1 MAERPSA
8 HHSGRDSRDP
18 RYRDGS
24 YRDSDH
30 RGGRHR
36 DGGYQGTGDWDTDH
50 RNTGYRD
57 TGYGDHDYRDRD
69 YRAGYQDHG
78 YRDHGYQDHSYQDR
92 DYPAGYGHRGDEDR
106 DYRDRLP
113 SGYAERHSHTGDG
126 RGWAGEDTGA
136 LDRQNYWA
144 DEDRGDWTGAGQRG
158 WGGEDHRNWT
168 GAGQRGWESG
178 VWDWAAEDRG
188 ADAYQE
194 AGYQDDTTGGAE
206 GNERL
211 TALTGSV
218 LLVLFAAEGLTI
230 LSVHQLL
237 TLHFFLGMLLIGP
250 VALKVCSVLY
260 RFVRYYTGAEEYH
273 TKGPPAPLLRI
284 LGPVVMITSLTVL
297 GTGVM
302 LAIVGPSGVGTWLFL
317 HRASFILWFGAM
329 TVHVLAYVWR
339 LPRLIGSDLATR
351 AGRRAQEVL
360 AGRAARWL
368 LLTASLLT
376 GLLLAVLTVHRT
388 GIWLSVG
395 H

>member
-1 MAERPSA
+1 MAGRPPA

-18 RYRDGS
+18 RYRDGG

-30 RGGRHR
+30 RSGRHR
-36 DGGYQGTGDWDTDH
+36 DGGYRGTRDWDTDH
-50 RNTGYRD
+50 RTTGYRD
-57 TGYGDHDYRDRD
+57 TGYPDRDYRDRD
-69 YRAGYQDHG
+69 YQDHGYRDHSYQDGGYQDHG
-78 YRDHGYQDHSYQDR
+78 YRD
-92 DYPAGYGHRGDEDR
+92 YPAGYRHRDDEDR
-106 DYRDRLP
+106 DHRDRLP
-113 SGYAERHSHTGDG
+113 GGYAERRGHTDDG
-126 RGWAGEDTGA
+126 WSWESGA
-136 LDRQNYWA
+136 WDWA
-144 DEDRGDWTGAGQRG
+144 DDDRGDDGYR
-158 WGGEDHRNWT
+158 
-168 GAGQRGWESG
+168 
-178 VWDWAAEDRG
+178 
-188 ADAYQE
+188 E

-211 TALTGSV
+211 TALTGSL

-250 VALKVCSVLY
+250 VALKACSVLY
-260 RFVRYYTGAEEYH
+260 RFARYYTGAEEYR

-351 AGRRAQEVL
+351 AGRRTQEVL
-360 AGRAARWL
+360 AGRPARWL

>member
-1 MAERPSA
+1 MAGRPPA

-18 RYRDGS
+18 RYRDGG

-30 RGGRHR
+30 QGGRHR
-36 DGGYQGTGDWDTDH
+36 DGGYRGTRDWDTDH

-57 TGYGDHDYRDRD
+57 TGYGDHDYAQRR
-69 YRAGYQDHG
+69 
-78 YRDHGYQDHSYQDR
+78 
-92 DYPAGYGHRGDEDR
+92 
-106 DYRDRLP
+106 
-113 SGYAERHSHTGDG
+113 SHTDDG
-126 RGWAGEDTGA
+126 RGWAGVDTGG
-136 LDRQNYWA
+136 LGRQDYWA
-144 DEDRGDWTGAGQRG
+144 GEDRGDWTDAGQ
-158 WGGEDHRNWT
+158 
-168 GAGQRGWESG
+168 QGWESG
-178 VWDWAAEDRG
+178 VWDWAEEDRRDDG
-188 ADAYQE
+188 YRE
-194 AGYQDDTTGGAE
+194 AGYRDDTTGGAE

-211 TALTGSV
+211 TALTGSL

-250 VALKVCSVLY
+250 VALKACSVLY
-260 RFVRYYTGAEEYH
+260 RFARYYTGAEEYH

-284 LGPVVMITSLTVL
+284 LGPIVMVTSLTVL

-360 AGRAARWL
+360 AGRSARWL

-376 GLLLAVLTVHRT
+376 GLLLAVLTVHRV
-388 GIWLSVG
+388 GIWFGVG
-395 H
+395 R

>member
-1 MAERPSA
+1 MAGRPPA
-8 HHSGRDSRDP
+8 HHSGRESRDP
-18 RYRDGS
+18 RYRDGG
-24 YRDSDH
+24 YRDGDH

-36 DGGYQGTGDWDTDH
+36 DGGGYRGTGDWDTDH
-50 RNTGYRD
+50 RDTGYRD
-57 TGYGDHDYRDRD
+57 RDD
-69 YRAGYQDHG
+69 RAGYQDHG
-78 YRDHGYQDHSYQDR
+78 YRDHDYLGRRDHG
-92 DYPAGYGHRGDEDR
+92 AGQYRGDWTGAAQQRWDGEDHTDWTVVGQRDWDGEDR
-106 DYRDRLP
+106 
-113 SGYAERHSHTGDG
+113 GD
-126 RGWAGEDTGA
+126 WTDAGQRRWESRVWD
-136 LDRQNYWA
+136 WA
-144 DEDRGDWTGAGQRG
+144 DEDRGDDGYR
-158 WGGEDHRNWT
+158 
-168 GAGQRGWESG
+168 
-178 VWDWAAEDRG
+178 
-188 ADAYQE
+188 E
-194 AGYQDDTTGGAE
+194 AGYQDDATGGAE

-273 TKGPPAPLLRI
+273 AKGPPAPLLRI
-284 LGPVVMITSLTVL
+284 LGPIVMITSLTVI

-351 AGRRAQEVL
+351 AGHRAQEVL
-360 AGRAARWL
+360 AGRSARWL
-368 LLTASLLT
+368 LLMASLLT
-376 GLLLAVLTVHRT
+376 GLLLALLTVHRT
-388 GIWLSVG
+388 GIWFGVG

>member
-1 MAERPSA
+1 MAGRPPA

-18 RYRDGS
+18 RFRDGGD
-24 YRDSDH
+24 RDSDY

-36 DGGYQGTGDWDTDH
+36 DGGYRGTSDWDTDH

-57 TGYGDHDYRDRD
+57 TGYRDRD
-69 YRAGYQDHG
+69 YRAGYQGHDYQDHG
-78 YRDHGYQDHSYQDR
+78 YRDRGYRDR
-92 DYPAGYGHRGDEDR
+92 GYPAGYGHRDDEDR
-106 DYRDRLP
+106 DYGESLASDH
-113 SGYAERHSHTGDG
+113 AERRSHADDG
-126 RGWAGEDTGA
+126 RGWAGEDTGG
-136 LDRQNYWA
+136 LGRQDYWA
-144 DEDRGDWTGAGQRG
+144 SEDHSDWTGAGQPG
-158 WGGEDHRNWT
+158 WGDEDHRNWT

-178 VWDWAAEDRG
+178 AWDWAEDYHGDDGYR
-188 ADAYQE
+188 E

-218 LLVLFAAEGLTI
+218 LLVLFAVEGLTI

-250 VALKVCSVLY
+250 VALKACSVLY
-260 RFVRYYTGAEEYH
+260 RFVRYYAGAEEYR

-284 LGPVVMITSLTVL
+284 LGPIVMITSLTVL

-360 AGRAARWL
+360 AGRSARWL

-376 GLLLAVLTVHRT
+376 GLLLAVLTVHRV
-388 GIWLSVG
+388 GIWFAPPPS
-395 H
+395 HP

>member
-1 MAERPSA
+1 MAGRPPARHPGHGSRGTGYPRA
-8 HHSGRDSRDP
+8 SGRD
-18 RYRDGS
+18 
-24 YRDSDH
+24 
-30 RGGRHR
+30 
-36 DGGYQGTGDWDTDH
+36 DW
-50 RNTGYRD
+50 
-57 TGYGDHDYRDRD
+57 YRDRV
-69 YRAGYQDHG
+69 
-78 YRDHGYQDHSYQDR
+78 RDHQHRTDGEYWDHAVGGQGH
-92 DYPAGYGHRGDEDR
+92 AVGGHRGN
-106 DYRDRLP
+106 
-113 SGYAERHSHTGDG
+113 RH
-126 RGWAGEDTGA
+126 R
-136 LDRQNYWA
+136 R
-144 DEDRGDWTGAGQRG
+144 
-158 WGGEDHRNWT
+158 
-168 GAGQRGWESG
+168 
-178 VWDWAAEDRG
+178 
-188 ADAYQE
+188 
-194 AGYQDDTTGGAE
+194 DTTGGVE

-211 TALTGSV
+211 TALTGS
-218 LLVLFAAEGLTI
+218 LLLALFAAEGLTI

-250 VALKVCSVLY
+250 VALKACSVLY

-302 LAIVGPSGVGTWLFL
+302 LAIEGPAGVGTWLFL

-351 AGRRAQEVL
+351 AGRQAQEVL
-360 AGRAARWL
+360 AGRSARWL

-388 GIWLSVG
+388 GIWLGTG